1 MPARARPPILDA
13 IQPLPDRAIEVRFV
27 VPGRPVPKARP
38 RLGAGG
44 RVFTPTTTT
53 AAERAVAS
61 AAWRAWPKD
70 AAFSDRP
77 CEIDATFIY
86 AVPASWPKHRRL
98 AALAGDVPMVA
109 GADIDNLLKTVLDG
123 LNGGPIT
130 DDSRVVAVSGRK
142 TYGPEDETRVVVRLL
157 RCACGKS
164 SSPALDSNP
173 KAPGDHAA
181 P

>member
-1 MPARARPPILDA
+1 
-13 IQPLPDRAIEVRFV
+13 
-27 VPGRPVPKARP
+27 
-38 RLGAGG
+38 
-44 RVFTPTTTT
+44 
-53 AAERAVAS
+53 VAS
-61 AAWRAWPKD
+61 AAWRAWPND

-98 AALAGDVPMVA
+98 AAVAGDVPMVA

-130 DDSRVVAVSGRK
+130 DDSRVIAVSGRK
-142 TYGPEDETRVVVRLL
+142 AYGPADETRVVVRLL
-157 RCACGKS
+157 RCACGKFA
-164 SSPALDSNP
+164 SPASASNP

>member
-1 MPARARPPILDA
+1 MPARKRPPLIDA
-13 IQPLPDRAIEVRFV
+13 IQPLPDEDIEVRFV

-38 RLGAGG
+38 RFAGG
-44 RVFTPTTTT
+44 RVFTPTSTLN
-53 AAERAVAS
+53 AELAVAS

-86 AVPASWPKHRRL
+86 AVPASWPKHRCL

-142 TYGPEDETRVVVRLL
+142 AYGLTDETRVVVRLL
-157 RCACGKS
+157 HCACGKS
-164 SSPALDSNP
+164 SSPVPDLNP
-173 KAPGDHAA
+173 KASGRHDSS
-181 P
+181 

>member
-13 IQPLPDRAIEVRFV
+13 IQPLPDRAVEVRFV

-61 AAWRAWPKD
+61 AAWRAWPND

-77 CEIDATFIY
+77 VEIDATFIY

-98 AALAGDVPMVA
+98 AAVAGDVPMVA

-130 DDSRVVAVSGRK
+130 DDSRVIAVSGRK
-142 TYGPEDETRVVVRLL
+142 AYGPVDETHVVVRLL

-164 SSPALDSNP
+164 ASLAPATDP
-173 KAPGDHAA
+173 ETRGRDAA

>member
-13 IQPLPDRAIEVRFV
+13 IQQLPDEDIVVCFV

-38 RLGAGG
+38 RFGHGG
-44 RVFTPTTTT
+44 RVFTPTSTLN
-53 AAERAVAS
+53 AERAVAS
-61 AAWRAWPKD
+61 AAWRAWPKHS
-70 AAFSDRP
+70 AFSDRP
-77 CEIDATFIY
+77 CEIDATFVY
-86 AVPASWPKHRRL
+86 AVPASWPKSRRM

-130 DDSRVVAVSGRK
+130 DDSRVIAVSGRK
-142 TYGPEDETRVVVRLL
+142 AYGLTDETRVIVRLL

-164 SSPALDSNP
+164 ASPAPDSNP
-173 KAPGDHAA
+173 KASGRHGSP
-181 P
+181 

>member
-13 IQPLPDRAIEVRFV
+13 IRPLPDEDVEVRFV

-61 AAWRAWPKD
+61 AAWRVWPKD

-77 CEIDATFIY
+77 CEIDVTFIY
-86 AVPASWPKHRRL
+86 AVPASWPKHKRL

-109 GADIDNLLKTVLDG
+109 GADVDNLLKTVLDG

-142 TYGPEDETRVVVRLL
+142 AYGPEDETRVVVRLL
-157 RCACGKS
+157 RCSCGKS
-164 SSPALDSNP
+164 SSPAPDLNP
-173 KAPGDHAA
+173 KASGRHESP
-181 P
+181 

>member
-1 MPARARPPILDA
+1 
-13 IQPLPDRAIEVRFV
+13 
-27 VPGRPVPKARP
+27 
-38 RLGAGG
+38 
-44 RVFTPTTTT
+44 
-53 AAERAVAS
+53 VAS
-61 AAWRAWPKD
+61 AAWRAWPND

-77 CEIDATFIY
+77 CEVEAEFIY
-86 AVPASWPKHRRL
+86 AVPSSWSKHRRL

-142 TYGPEDETRVVVRLL
+142 AYGPEDETRVVVRLL
-157 RCACGKS
+157 CCACGKS
-164 SSPALDSNP
+164 ASLATATDPETR
-173 KAPGDHAA
+173 GRHAA